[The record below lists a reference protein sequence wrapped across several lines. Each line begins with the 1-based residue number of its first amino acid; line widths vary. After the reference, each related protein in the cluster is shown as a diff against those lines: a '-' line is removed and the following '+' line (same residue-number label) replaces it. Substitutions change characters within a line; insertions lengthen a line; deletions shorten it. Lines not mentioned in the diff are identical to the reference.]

1 MRDIAI
7 QTIQDIIITGII
19 TQSSIRLLEDAVS
32 VISQAEWGDISD
44 ELGLTLGLENP
55 PYNRELIHLCTLNAL
70 LVPKFLTKF
79 LLWIAD
85 GPEYAY
91 QRFISLQGS
100 LRFVDSDFLQHF
112 PNLKKRLESGVRFL
126 FYRLVYKQAELL
138 HPAIQ
143 LLTSDGGLWSP
154 GGLWSHTYQ
163 TLVAEELKSYLRH
176 MNPHADLDFSFES
189 VSSPLFKELLADIYR
204 FWDDETEPS
213 LDSRYHPLA
222 VVFEKTEQP
231 HLAAIFY
238 QISQGY
244 VPKAVVHRLSVVKL
258 PPRLYG
264 LILQPE
270 AGSQFPKADL
280 STLTPPPSNSIAN
293 PPEVDIPEKIVVEPE
308 TEDFSIGEEV
318 VIPATT
324 ENTSPEDS
332 SLDQEEVIAPTTEE
346 PPANVKPAALEPTL
360 PPKTALKRMMLRG
373 KVSLDL
379 ISSLEY
385 AIPQTSKSEWLEMT
399 DALGATTAMTQ
410 GIYTH
415 QIARLYTLKSIV
427 LPSFL
432 PEFLVWLHQSKD
444 SQSHYAASLELQQ
457 KIYKEISKISYKF
470 TAIRKQLQR
479 GICIIISN
487 LVNNPTVLTE
497 ACLFFSSSTG
507 LWSSEY
513 RKYLYPSLENDLDLM
528 RRHIYGQKHLSFQ
541 ATEYP
546 EWKNFLSG
554 LTSTWR
560 EPSVKKKE
568 YLPLAKLFEEAKTPK
583 LAAFFYQ
590 VSKGEIHKSL
600 FFKVSQREWQDQL
613 FGIRIKRQME
623 LGDVIDIVFF
633 ANVNLGGIDMDR
645 LTAILLFAV
654 VCVIGGVGGS
664 VISARSTNNKV
675 IEVVEGELRE
685 KEQEIESWQVF
696 ETHILRTQPALD
708 QLRQNLNAD
717 LEAFTLRENPQIS
730 RNDIESNKQIVFI
743 QLLKEVLIP
752 EDNWSFSESLKD
764 FLNPE
769 GDDIQ
774 RDDIQYYSMFQ
785 DKEHGDTFIQAVKA
799 YQNRNGLAQDGIID
813 PGGATIQKLAAD
825 IREKL
830 R

>member
-1 MRDIAI
+1 M
-7 QTIQDIIITGII
+7 
-19 TQSSIRLLEDAVS
+19 
-32 VISQAEWGDISD
+32 
-44 ELGLTLGLENP
+44 
-55 PYNRELIHLCTLNAL
+55 
-70 LVPKFLTKF
+70 
-79 LLWIAD
+79 
-85 GPEYAY
+85 
-91 QRFISLQGS
+91 
-100 LRFVDSDFLQHF
+100 
-112 PNLKKRLESGVRFL
+112 
-126 FYRLVYKQAELL
+126 
-138 HPAIQ
+138 
-143 LLTSDGGLWSP
+143 
-154 GGLWSHTYQ
+154 
-163 TLVAEELKSYLRH
+163 
-176 MNPHADLDFSFES
+176 ES

-244 VPKAVVHRLSVVKL
+244 VPKAVVNRLSVVKL

-270 AGSQFPKADL
+270 AGSQFPKADP

-293 PPEVDIPEKIVVEPE
+293 PPEVDIPEEIVVESE

-318 VIPATT
+318 VIPATTENASPEDSSLDQEEVIAPTT

-346 PPANVKPAALEPTL
+346 PPANVKPAPPEPTL

-385 AIPQTSKSEWLEMT
+385 AIPKTSKSEWLEMT

-427 LPSFL
+427 LPSFF

-457 KIYKEISKISYKF
+457 KIYKELSKTSYDF
-470 TAIRKQLQR
+470 TAISKQLQR
-479 GICIIISN
+479 GICVIIYN
-487 LVNNPTVLTE
+487 LVNNPTVLPE
-497 ACLFFSSSTG
+497 SCLFFTSSTG
-507 LWSSEY
+507 LWSSQY
-513 RKYLYPSLENDLDLM
+513 RKSLYPKLENDLDLM
-528 RRHIYGQKHLSFQ
+528 HRYVYGQNNLPFH

-546 EWKNFLSG
+546 EWYFIL
-554 LTSTWR
+554 R
-560 EPSVKKKE
+560 ELIVIRRDSKVKKKE

-590 VSKGEIHKSL
+590 ISKGGVSKPL
-600 FFKVSQREWQDQL
+600 FTKVSSHQWGEKL
-613 FGIRIKRQME
+613 FGIKIKRQICF
-623 LGDVIDIVFF
+623 DDFINIIFF
-633 ANVNLGGIDMDR
+633 ETVNIGGIQMTR
-645 LTAILLFAV
+645 LTAAFVFLMFFLMGG
-654 VCVIGGVGGS
+654 IGGLIV
-664 VISARSTNNKV
+664 SANSTEKV
-675 IEVVEGELRE
+675 LEERTNEFRDELNQRE
-685 KEQEIESWQVF
+685 KEIASWQTFWLHVN
-696 ETHILRTQPALD
+696 RTEPALE
-708 QLRQNLNAD
+708 QLQEELRFNLD
-717 LEAFTLRENPQIS
+717 MFIRRRPQ
-730 RNDIESNKQIVFI
+730 RLPAYVHRDAVFI
-743 QLLKEVLIP
+743 HFLKEILATDEVP
-752 EDNWSFSESLKD
+752 YDA
-764 FLNPE
+764 
-769 GDDIQ
+769 
-774 RDDIQYYSMFQ
+774 IQYTLIFQ

-799 YQNRNGLAQDGIID
+799 YQNRNGLPPDGIID
-813 PGGATIQKLAAD
+813 PEGATSQQLAAD